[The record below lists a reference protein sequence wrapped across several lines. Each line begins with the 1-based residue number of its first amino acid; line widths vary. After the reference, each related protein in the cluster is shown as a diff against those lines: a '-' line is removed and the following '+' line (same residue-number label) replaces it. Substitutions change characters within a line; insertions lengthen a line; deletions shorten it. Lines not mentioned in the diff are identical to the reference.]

1 MITHIIRLNLLIAFY
16 LFLSCNPVLSAN
28 GSDNWDA
35 MIDGIKTFSAD
46 KKLNDEYVQLCK
58 DNKTAMVDGRYDTG
72 GGLYMTMDV
81 PVYLSPAKSRI
92 TDLKDKAIVIL
103 TEDTAL
109 VEEIEWVKIKFLF
122 ISEYSGAVVA
132 IDDGWIEKKQLRI
145 VS

>member
-1 MITHIIRLNLLIAFY
+1 MITHIIRLNLLIVLY
-16 LFLSCNPVLSAN
+16 LLLSCNPAISDS
-28 GSDNWDA
+28 GGDNWDA

-46 KKLNDEYVQLCK
+46 KKLNEEYVQLCR
-58 DNKTAMVDGRYDTG
+58 DNETAIVDGRYDTG

-81 PVYLSPAKSRI
+81 PVYSSPGKSRM
-92 TDLKDKAIVIL
+92 TDLRDKAIVIL

-109 VEEIEWVKIKFLF
+109 VEDIEWVKIKFLF

-145 VS
+145 FS